1 MIRRA
6 RVCDDG
12 VLTFDSRALSSLY
25 EATGTVDDLSSLSE
39 LMTTMKKQRVVA
51 TSWGLLLPLFRNFI
65 HVDAWTRESHRFHF
79 INTRRVASS
88 LSNNHHVLE
97 DLLPEDLARRDDVK
111 IALQAV
117 RKACAV
123 TQRLQPVNVN
133 VDSVGTLTKQDSS
146 PVTVADFAAQ
156 AVVLQHL
163 AEAFPKDSFIAEE
176 SSETLDPELAKIVM
190 EASSILDRQELN
202 QCIDL
207 GKEYTQWESDPAG
220 RPRRVWC
227 LDPIDGTKG
236 FLRGKRQGGQ
246 YCVALALL
254 EDGVPVI
261 GILGCPNL
269 PTSVDD
275 SNYEWTERENDDNNV
290 ETRGCIFAASKGSGC
305 YQLSL
310 APGKS
315 GKRIQG
321 ASGTVDPSEARFCV
335 GVEEGFADPLG
346 KCKDMARLLHG
357 PEGID
362 KDTGDIMKARRIDSQ
377 AKYGVLARGGSEL
390 YVRLPKRGYQE
401 WIWDVAPGIVVLEEA
416 GGRVTDTD
424 GNPIDCSLGSKLPM
438 SVRGVL
444 GASDKQIHVALV
456 DAYQRQ
462 EERRKN
468 K

>member
-1 MIRRA
+1 
-6 RVCDDG
+6 
-12 VLTFDSRALSSLY
+12 
-25 EATGTVDDLSSLSE
+25 
-39 LMTTMKKQRVVA
+39 MKQQRVVA
-51 TSWGLLLPLFRNFI
+51 TSWGLLLSISCNFSD
-65 HVDAWTRESHRFHF
+65 VDAWTRESHRSHF

-88 LSNNHHVLE
+88 VSNNNHILE

-123 TQRLQPVNVN
+123 TQSLQPVNVT

-156 AVVLQHL
+156 AVVLRHL
-163 AEAFPKDSFIAEE
+163 VEAFPTDSFIAEE
-176 SSETLDPELAKIVM
+176 SSASLDPELAKTVM

-207 GKEYTQWESDPAG
+207 GKEYTQWESDPTA

-269 PTSVDD
+269 PTSADD
-275 SNYEWTERENDDNNV
+275 SNYEWTGRENDKNNV
-290 ETRGCIFAASKGSGC
+290 ETRGCIFVASKGSGC

-315 GKRIQG
+315 SRRIQG

-335 GVEEGFADPLG
+335 GVEEAFADPLG

-357 PEGID
+357 PQGINM
-362 KDTGDIMKARRIDSQ
+362 DTGDIVKARRIDSQ
-377 AKYGVLARGGSEL
+377 AKYGVLARGGAEF

-416 GGRVTDTD
+416 GGRVSDAN
-424 GNPIDCSLGSKLPM
+424 GNPIDCSLGAKLST

-444 GASDKQIHVALV
+444 GASDTQLHAALV
-456 DAYQRQ
+456 NAYQRQ
-462 EERRKN
+462 EEHIKN